1 MFFLNPIW
9 DPYRLENPDTMKNNL
24 HHYFL
29 YLFLFL
35 PVFSIKGQV
44 DSLPPETLLENQDY
58 IEDFIQFLESS
69 RDVDFDFNTLYEQL
83 EYFSRRPL
91 DLNKATEE
99 ELAVLGLMP
108 QQILEFLRYRREA
121 GDLIAIYELQVIP
134 GFDQKTIN
142 RILPF
147 IKVGGDVDDFQAGL
161 LEMATSGTNELYL
174 RWNRF
179 METQDGFLEREDGR
193 SSPFEGD
200 PNRFYMRYRHNHSF
214 RLSYGFTAEKDIGEA
229 FFTGS
234 NPNGFDFYSAFF
246 YLKDYKK
253 WLRSLALGDFTIS
266 LGQGLILHSGF
277 GGSKSAQVTNIK
289 KMGRTIRPYSSVN
302 ETAFMRGGAAT
313 IGLGEKW
320 ELSLFGSVRRRDANL
335 TDTLFL
341 DNSAIAQ
348 FSSLQQT
355 GFHRT
360 EAEIADEGA
369 LRQFTTGGALKYK
382 ADRWEIGA
390 NLLYDQFDKRLQ
402 RTPQPFNR
410 FYFNGDKL
418 LNVSLDY
425 TFLFRN
431 LHFFGETARSDNGAI
446 ATLNGLFIGLD
457 RSLDLAL
464 LVRHLPRDYQ
474 ALNANVFAET
484 AQGNNETG
492 VYLGLEFS
500 PSRQWNWSAY
510 FDLYEHPWLRFQIDA
525 PSRGHEFRSRLTY
538 SIRRKLDVYLKV
550 RTETKE
556 RNRPNNETK
565 VDYLAKERL
574 TQGRL
579 HISNKLNKSL
589 ELRNR
594 IHYGLFE
601 NAEGRQNGFQFHQDV
616 IYNPI
621 GIPLSL
627 TARFA
632 IFDTDSFAVRFYS
645 FENNLLYSFS
655 IPAYYDQGTR
665 FYINLRYKGIR
676 NLTLEGRFA
685 QTYFSQ
691 RDEVG
696 SGFDAVEGQVRTEV
710 AAQMKVKF

>member
-1 MFFLNPIW
+1 
-9 DPYRLENPDTMKNNL
+9 MKNKL
-24 HHYFL
+24 
-29 YLFLFL
+29 LFL
-35 PVFSIKGQV
+35 PALFFSVLLHPLFAQI
-44 DSLPPETLLENQDY
+44 DSLPPESLLENQDY
-58 IEDFIQFLESS
+58 IEDFIQFLEASQ
-69 RDVDFDFNTLYEQL
+69 DVDFDFNTLYEQL

-91 DLNKATEE
+91 DLNRATEE
-99 ELAVLGLMP
+99 ELTLIGLTP
-108 QQILEFLRYRREA
+108 QQIIEFLRYREQT

-134 GFDQKTIN
+134 GFDQSIIN

-147 IKVGGDVDDFQAGL
+147 VKVGGDIDDFQASLG
-161 LEMATSGTNELYL
+161 EMITRGDNEIYL

-179 METQDGFLEREDGR
+179 LETQDGFIPREESG

-200 PNRFYMRYRHNHSF
+200 PNRFYLRYRHNHSY

-253 WLRSLALGDFTIS
+253 WLKSLALGDFTIS

-277 GGSKSAQVTNIK
+277 GGSKSSQVTNIK

-313 IGLGEKW
+313 IALGEAW
-320 ELSLFGSVRRRDANL
+320 EVSVFGSVRRRDANL

-341 DNSAIAQ
+341 DNTAIAQ

-355 GFHRT
+355 GLHRT
-360 EAEIADEGA
+360 QAEIADEGA
-369 LRQFTTGGALKYK
+369 LGQFTTGGALQYK
-382 ADRWEIGA
+382 GKRIQLGM
-390 NLLYDQFDKRLQ
+390 NLLYDQFDKRLE

-410 FYFNGDKL
+410 FYFNGEQL
-418 LNVSLDY
+418 WNASIDY
-425 TFLFRN
+425 SFLVRN

-446 ATLNGLFIGLD
+446 ATINGLFIGLD

-464 LVRHLPRDYQ
+464 LFRHLPRDYQ

-492 VYLGLEFS
+492 IYMGLEFS
-500 PSRQWNWSAY
+500 PSRKWKWNAY

-538 SIRRKLDVYLKV
+538 SIRRKLEVYLEV

-556 RNRPNNETK
+556 RNRPNNESRI
-565 VDYLAKERL
+565 DYLAKETF
-574 TQGRL
+574 TQGRI
-579 HISNKLNKSL
+579 HISNKLSKSL

-594 IHYGLFE
+594 VHYGLFE
-601 NAEGRQNGFQFHQDV
+601 DAEGRATGFQFHQDV
-616 IYNPI
+616 IFKPI
-621 GIPLSL
+621 GIPLSF
-627 TARFA
+627 TGRFA
-632 IFDTDSFAVRFYS
+632 IFDTDSYDVRFYS

-655 IPAYYDQGTR
+655 IPPYFDQGTR
-665 FYINLRYKGIR
+665 FYVNARYKGIR
-676 NLTLEGRFA
+676 NITLEARFA

-696 SGFDAVEGQVRTEV
+696 SGLDAVQGQVRTEV
-710 AAQMKVKF
+710 AAQVKVKF